1 MDRPENSGYLVFL
14 FYQLIKE
21 NNYYTFLRMPLSVK
35 YYLLYQYDDIFL
47 LSTAVEIANKCEKR

>member
-14 FYQLIKE
+14 FYQLIKG
-21 NNYYTFLRMPLSVK
+21 NSYYTFLRMPLSVK

-47 LSTAVEIANKCEKR
+47 LSTAVEIANKCEQR